1 MQLFDSKGKLCVK
14 YPAVLRHRWA
24 GPTQNTKKSLD
35 GLVSCFES
43 HNNDNDFFILFK
55 PLTHCKKVCLI
66 LLGLVPCIILKLY
79 RYCTVVV
86 SKV

>member
-1 MQLFDSKGKLCVK
+1 MCEVSCSSE
-14 YPAVLRHRWA
+14 
-24 GPTQNTKKSLD
+24 TQVGRSNTEHKKVSD
-35 GLVSCFES
+35 DLVSCFES

-66 LLGLVPCIILKLY
+66 LLGLMPCIILKLY

-86 SKV
+86 SEV